1 MSGAATATHT
11 GTTDLDPFIRSPPRT
26 PDTKPQLRG
35 GPRWKLDDPD
45 GAGGQAQLVGVTPAA
60 FTARMD
66 RVRSQL
72 TAGAVQAQQSTRIA
86 PCHRRV
92 RFVVPPWRRVDY
104 TVHLDEPDPQ
114 LSAVGVVQPGRRDLQ
129 GLADTHDELP
139 VAARAALTG
148 AAGVAA
154 GIAVAGD
161 LQWPGLLEALLT
173 VGLGGAGVAAQVS
186 WCRSRI
192 RRRQDS
198 RRLIPT
204 DEMFLP
210 ACNVLAALMRAQML
224 LAAYPVQMKREAK
237 LYGLQPVPRPT
248 RHNQVPAAMHQAL
261 WDLLTGTG
269 AEPPDQVQHAAP
281 VADAVRRDIW
291 SAWNEFD
298 SFHPTRAPKRRSWPP
313 GPRQPP
319 KRRSWPPGPR
329 QPPTYEISPGDLA
342 QDRAVRERAVQDVRD
357 INDNTNL

>member
-1 MSGAATATHT
+1 M
-11 GTTDLDPFIRSPPRT
+11 IM
-26 PDTKPQLRG
+26 
-35 GPRWKLDDPD
+35 DDPD
-45 GAGGQAQLVGVTPAA
+45 GAGGQAELVGVTPAA

-72 TAGAVQAQQSTRIA
+72 TAGAVQAQQSSRTA

-92 RFVVPPWRRVDY
+92 RFVVPPWGWVDY

-114 LSAVGVVQPGRRDLQ
+114 PSALGVVQPGRHDLQ

-161 LQWPGLLEALLT
+161 LQWPGLLEALMT
-173 VGLGGAGVAAQVS
+173 VGLGGAGAAAQVS
-186 WCRSRI
+186 RCRSRI

-210 ACNVLAALMRAQML
+210 AYNVLAALMRTQML
-224 LAAYPVQMKREAK
+224 LTAYPVQMKREAK
-237 LYGLQPVPRPT
+237 LYGLQPIPRPT

-261 WDLLTGTG
+261 WGLLAGTG
-269 AEPPDQVQHAAP
+269 VEPPDEVQHAAQA

-298 SFHPTRAPKRRSWPP
+298 SFRPARLPDPAAEAAQWAARTTPAADLRGIA
-313 GPRQPP
+313 
-319 KRRSWPPGPR
+319 
-329 QPPTYEISPGDLA
+329 GDLA
-342 QDRAVRERAVQDVRD
+342 QDRAVRERAVKDVRD
-357 INDNTNL
+357 INDNTDV

>member
-1 MSGAATATHT
+1 M
-11 GTTDLDPFIRSPPRT
+11 TTNES
-26 PDTKPQLRG
+26 
-35 GPRWKLDDPD
+35 DPD
-45 GAGGQAQLVGVTPAA
+45 VSQAELVGVTPAA

-72 TAGAVQAQQSTRIA
+72 TAGAVQAQRSTRIA

-92 RFVVPPWRRVDY
+92 RFVVPPWGWVDY

-114 LSAVGVVQPGRRDLQ
+114 LSALGVVQPGRHDLQ

-139 VAARAALTG
+139 VAARVALTG

-198 RRLIPT
+198 RRLLPT

-210 ACNVLAALMRAQML
+210 ACNVLAALMRTQML
-224 LAAYPVQMKREAK
+224 LAAYPVAMKREAK
-237 LYGLQPVPRPT
+237 LYGLQPIPRPT
-248 RHNQVPAAMHQAL
+248 RHNQVPAAMHHAL
-261 WDLLTGTG
+261 WDLLTGIG
-269 AEPPDQVQHAAP
+269 VEPPDEVQHAARAL
-281 VADAVRRDIW
+281 ADAARRDIW

-298 SFHPTRAPKRRSWPP
+298 SFRPARLPDP
-313 GPRQPP
+313 GAQAAQWGARTTPAADLR
-319 KRRSWPPGPR
+319 G
-329 QPPTYEISPGDLA
+329 IAGDPA
-342 QDRAVRERAVQDVRD
+342 QDRAARERAVQDVRD
-357 INDNTNL
+357 INDNTDL

>member
-1 MSGAATATHT
+1 M
-11 GTTDLDPFIRSPPRT
+11 TTNES
-26 PDTKPQLRG
+26 
-35 GPRWKLDDPD
+35 DPD
-45 GAGGQAQLVGVTPAA
+45 VSQAELVGVTPAA
-60 FTARMD
+60 FAARMD

-92 RFVVPPWRRVDY
+92 RFVVPPWGWVDY
-104 TVHLDEPDPQ
+104 IVHLDEPDPQ

-139 VAARAALTG
+139 VAARVALTG
-148 AAGVAA
+148 AAGVAV

-198 RRLIPT
+198 RRLLPT

-224 LAAYPVQMKREAK
+224 LAACPVQMKREAK
-237 LYGLQPVPRPT
+237 LYALQPVPRPT
-248 RHNQVPAAMHQAL
+248 RHNQVPAAMHHAL

-269 AEPPDQVQHAAP
+269 VEPPDEVQHAAQAL
-281 VADAVRRDIW
+281 ADAVRHDIW

-298 SFHPTRAPKRRSWPP
+298 SSRPARLPDPAAEAAQWAARTTPAADLRGIA
-313 GPRQPP
+313 
-319 KRRSWPPGPR
+319 
-329 QPPTYEISPGDLA
+329 GDLA
-342 QDRAVRERAVQDVRD
+342 QDRAARERAVQDVRD
-357 INDNTNL
+357 INDSTDL

>member
-1 MSGAATATHT
+1 M
-11 GTTDLDPFIRSPPRT
+11 IM
-26 PDTKPQLRG
+26 
-35 GPRWKLDDPD
+35 DDPD
-45 GAGGQAQLVGVTPAA
+45 GAGGQAELVGVTPAA

-72 TAGAVQAQQSTRIA
+72 TAGAVQAQQSSRTA

-92 RFVVPPWRRVDY
+92 RFVVPPWGWVDY

-114 LSAVGVVQPGRRDLQ
+114 LSAVGVVQPGRHDLQ

-161 LQWPGLLEALLT
+161 LQWPGLLEALMT
-173 VGLGGAGVAAQVS
+173 VGLGGAGAAAQVS
-186 WCRSRI
+186 RCRSRI

-210 ACNVLAALMRAQML
+210 AYNVLAALMRTQML
-224 LAAYPVQMKREAK
+224 LTAYPVQMKREAK
-237 LYGLQPVPRPT
+237 LYGLQPIPRPT

-261 WDLLTGTG
+261 WGLLAGTG
-269 AEPPDQVQHAAP
+269 VEPPDEVQHAAQA

-298 SFHPTRAPKRRSWPP
+298 SFRPARLPAPAAEAAQWAARTTPAADLR
-313 GPRQPP
+313 G
-319 KRRSWPPGPR
+319 
-329 QPPTYEISPGDLA
+329 IAGDLA
-342 QDRAVRERAVQDVRD
+342 QDRAVRERAVKDVRD
-357 INDNTNL
+357 INDNTDV

>member
-1 MSGAATATHT
+1 M
-11 GTTDLDPFIRSPPRT
+11 IM
-26 PDTKPQLRG
+26 
-35 GPRWKLDDPD
+35 DDPD
-45 GAGGQAQLVGVTPAA
+45 GAGGQAELVGVTPAA

-92 RFVVPPWRRVDY
+92 RFVVPPWGWVDY

-114 LSAVGVVQPGRRDLQ
+114 PSALGVVQPGRHDLQ

-210 ACNVLAALMRAQML
+210 ACNVLAALMRTQML

-237 LYGLQPVPRPT
+237 LYALQPVPRPT

-261 WDLLTGTG
+261 WDLLTGTA
-269 AEPPDQVQHAAP
+269 AEPPDEVQHAAQAL
-281 VADAVRRDIW
+281 ADAVRRDIW

-298 SFHPTRAPKRRSWPP
+298 SFRPARLPDPAADLR
-313 GPRQPP
+313 G
-319 KRRSWPPGPR
+319 
-329 QPPTYEISPGDLA
+329 IAGDLA

-357 INDNTNL
+357 INDNTDL

>member
-1 MSGAATATHT
+1 M
-11 GTTDLDPFIRSPPRT
+11 TTNEP
-26 PDTKPQLRG
+26 
-35 GPRWKLDDPD
+35 DPD
-45 GAGGQAQLVGVTPAA
+45 VSQAELAGVTPAA

-72 TAGAVQAQQSTRIA
+72 TAGAAQAQQSTRIA

-92 RFVVPPWRRVDY
+92 RFVVPPWGWVDY

-114 LSAVGVVQPGRRDLQ
+114 PSAVGVVQPGRHDLQ

-186 WCRSRI
+186 RCRSRI
-192 RRRQDS
+192 RRRRDS

-210 ACNVLAALMRAQML
+210 AYNVLAALMRTQML
-224 LAAYPVQMKREAK
+224 LAAYPVEMKREAK
-237 LYGLQPVPRPT
+237 LYGLQPIPRPT
-248 RHNQVPAAMHQAL
+248 RHNQVPAAMHQ
-261 WDLLTGTG
+261 G
-269 AEPPDQVQHAAP
+269 
-281 VADAVRRDIW
+281 
-291 SAWNEFD
+291 
-298 SFHPTRAPKRRSWPP
+298 
-313 GPRQPP
+313 
-319 KRRSWPPGPR
+319 
-329 QPPTYEISPGDLA
+329 LA
-342 QDRAVRERAVQDVRD
+342 
-357 INDNTNL
+357 

>member
-1 MSGAATATHT
+1 M
-11 GTTDLDPFIRSPPRT
+11 TTNES
-26 PDTKPQLRG
+26 
-35 GPRWKLDDPD
+35 DPD
-45 GAGGQAQLVGVTPAA
+45 VSQAELVGVTPAA
-60 FTARMD
+60 FAARMD

-92 RFVVPPWRRVDY
+92 RFVVPPWGWVDY
-104 TVHLDEPDPQ
+104 IVHLDEPDPQ

-139 VAARAALTG
+139 VAARVALTG
-148 AAGVAA
+148 AAGVAV

-198 RRLIPT
+198 RRLLPT

-210 ACNVLAALMRAQML
+210 ACNVLAALMRTRML
-224 LAAYPVQMKREAK
+224 LAAYPVEMKREAK
-237 LYGLQPVPRPT
+237 LYGLQPIPRPT
-248 RHNQVPAAMHQAL
+248 RHNQVPAAMHHAL
-261 WDLLTGTG
+261 WDLLTSTT
-269 AEPPDQVQHAAP
+269 AEPPDEAQHAAQA

-298 SFHPTRAPKRRSWPP
+298 SFRPARLPDPAAQAVQLAARTTPAADLRGIA
-313 GPRQPP
+313 G
-319 KRRSWPPGPR
+319 
-329 QPPTYEISPGDLA
+329 IAGDPA
-342 QDRAVRERAVQDVRD
+342 QDRAARERAVQDVRD
-357 INDNTNL
+357 INDNTDL

>member
-1 MSGAATATHT
+1 M
-11 GTTDLDPFIRSPPRT
+11 TTNEP
-26 PDTKPQLRG
+26 
-35 GPRWKLDDPD
+35 DPD
-45 GAGGQAQLVGVTPAA
+45 VSQAELVGVTPAA

-92 RFVVPPWRRVDY
+92 RFVVPPWGWVDY

-114 LSAVGVVQPGRRDLQ
+114 LSALGVVQPGRHDLQ

-139 VAARAALTG
+139 VAARTALTC

-198 RRLIPT
+198 RRLLPT

-210 ACNVLAALMRAQML
+210 ACNVLAALMRTQML

-237 LYGLQPVPRPT
+237 LYGLQPVPWAT
-248 RHNQVPAAMHQAL
+248 RHNQVPAAMHHAL
-261 WDLLTGTG
+261 WDLLNRTG
-269 AEPPDQVQHAAP
+269 AEPPDQVQHAARAL
-281 VADAVRRDIW
+281 ADAVRRDIW

-298 SFHPTRAPKRRSWPP
+298 SFRPARLP
-313 GPRQPP
+313 GPAAQAAQLAARTTPAADL
-319 KRRSWPPGPR
+319 RG
-329 QPPTYEISPGDLA
+329 IAGDLA
-342 QDRAVRERAVQDVRD
+342 QDRTARERAVQDVRD
-357 INDNTNL
+357 INDNTNV